1 MAINKESRWGNAE
14 GKTSTIV
21 RHAFHEILILF
32 VPISSLLSFKM
43 IAWDTGGCA
52 SSVWNGSILK
62 PFVFELEN
70 SGRRDMRWP
79 LQYKQAD
86 NSALD
91 GLICQHSGELCSSW
105 DRVCNNHLH
114 RPPRHVLGNCFCAE
128 GQEQTIQAQE
138 QSRRKPSTGV
148 ESLQVWIRSSWL
160 NWSKKGNHT
169 KVAAGSEQSE
179 DRDIVWAC
187 RTRIRKG
194 KAHLELNLGRS
205 CLRHDP
211 AMLEG
216 KGSLGKIEG
225 FCRWAWVTEVM

>member
-1 MAINKESRWGNAE
+1 MCKQCLEWQHIETICVWVGEFWKKRHEMAFAVQTGRQFCPGW
-14 GKTSTIV
+14 
-21 RHAFHEILILF
+21 
-32 VPISSLLSFKM
+32 PDLS
-43 IAWDTGGCA
+43 AQWR
-52 SSVWNGSILK
+52 V
-62 PFVFELEN
+62 VFF
-70 SGRRDMRWP
+70 MR
-79 LQYKQAD
+79 
-86 NSALD
+86 S
-91 GLICQHSGELCSSW
+91 C
-105 DRVCNNHLH
+105 VCNNHLH

-187 RTRIRKG
+187 RNRIRKG

>member
-105 DRVCNNHLH
+105 DRVFATTTYTGLPGTCLGIAFVPRDRNRPSKLKNNQ
-114 RPPRHVLGNCFCAE
+114 E
-128 GQEQTIQAQE
+128 G
-138 QSRRKPSTGV
+138 
-148 ESLQVWIRSSWL
+148 SLAQVWR
-160 NWSKKGNHT
+160 
-169 KVAAGSEQSE
+169 V
-179 DRDIVWAC
+179 C
-187 RTRIRKG
+187 RF
-194 KAHLELNLGRS
+194 E
-205 CLRHDP
+205 
-211 AMLEG
+211 
-216 KGSLGKIEG
+216 
-225 FCRWAWVTEVM
+225 